1 MTSRRRVLGWF
12 GLAVAGGTAGCG
24 DDDDPGPGLYAPN
37 TQIIHRAGD
46 DRFDYPEDVAVRVS
60 VENTTSDRQEAI
72 LRTTLEYA
80 GADDE
85 TPAVVESW
93 TDERDISIPR
103 GTSRQFLIVFEG
115 VFREGYD
122 EDGLRARAEI
132 VGETV
137 QLFAPRP
144 NRQA

>member
-1 MTSRRRVLGWF
+1 VTSRRRILGWI
-12 GLAVAGGTAGCG
+12 GVALSGTVAGCS

-60 VENTTSDRQEAI
+60 VENTTSDRQEAT
-72 LRTTLEYA
+72 LRTTLEYVEP
-80 GADDE
+80 ADG

-93 TDERDISIPR
+93 TDERDISMTR
-103 GTSRQFLIVFEG
+103 GASRQFLIVFED

-132 VGETV
+132 VRETV
-137 QLFAPRP
+137 QLFGPRS
-144 NRQA
+144 NRRA